1 MKSNYGMNGSILE
14 LSQVQIGEA
23 SKRYRLIYTDLQN
36 RKLEVIVE
44 NLNGKFILVKS
55 LVLEEGYVVVPK
67 GDQKIIG
74 I

>member
-14 LSQVQIGEA
+14 LSQVQIRET

-44 NLNGKFILVKS
+44 NFNGKFIFVKS
-55 LVLEEGYVVVPK
+55 LVLEVEYVIVPK